1 MYACY
6 VIHFKFSWEKE
17 DVPLRD
23 NDAALLLFVNNRCA
37 GEELKT
43 DA

>member
-1 MYACY
+1 MKYIFLILHTKNINNMYACY

-23 NDAALLLFVNNRCA
+23 NDAALL
-37 GEELKT
+37 
-43 DA
+43 